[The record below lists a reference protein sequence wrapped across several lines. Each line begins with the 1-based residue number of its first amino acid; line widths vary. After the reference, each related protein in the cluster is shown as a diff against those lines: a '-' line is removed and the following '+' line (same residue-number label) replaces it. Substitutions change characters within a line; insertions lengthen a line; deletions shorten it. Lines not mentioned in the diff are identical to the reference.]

1 MPGTVLFCTDT
12 FWDEGGDRVVA
23 IDPTVEVVRLVGDE
37 HVLPSDLDRI
47 TIAFFSPDV
56 WPNRSERFMGACIR
70 AEHLGWLHSAASG
83 TEHPV
88 FDAFRSRG
96 VTVTNTAGGSAPSI
110 ALSVMTYLLAL
121 SRRLPE
127 VMRNQA
133 EQRGD
138 PAMTA
143 VDLDGR
149 RLGIVGL
156 GSIGAETARLAG
168 GLGMEVIGLRRTVRG
183 DEPCETWTDDRF
195 HELIEWADVVAVT
208 APLNDATRGLFD
220 ADAFARMRRGA
231 WFVNVGRGEI
241 VDEDALVANLVSG
254 HLGGAGLDVFAT
266 EPLPTGHPLWSLP
279 NVIVTPHSSGNTST
293 TTRRT
298 IDRFLENFRRFTSG
312 EPLIGVTGPG
322 GATASG
328 DAATGAASTDGAVG
342 DTSP

>member
-1 MPGTVLFCTDT
+1 
-12 FWDEGGDRVVA
+12 
-23 IDPTVEVVRLVGDE
+23 
-37 HVLPSDLDRI
+37 
-47 TIAFFSPDV
+47 
-56 WPNRSERFMGACIR
+56 
-70 AEHLGWLHSAASG
+70 
-83 TEHPV
+83 
-88 FDAFRSRG
+88 
-96 VTVTNTAGGSAPSI
+96 
-110 ALSVMTYLLAL
+110 
-121 SRRLPE
+121 
-127 VMRNQA
+127 
-133 EQRGD
+133 
-138 PAMTA
+138 
-143 VDLDGR
+143 
-149 RLGIVGL
+149 
-156 GSIGAETARLAG
+156 
-168 GLGMEVIGLRRTVRG
+168 